1 MAVTNLT
8 KISDNK
14 QPVKR
19 ISADVVARS
28 AAIKRNSL
36 ASRSPFAPPSF
47 PPAIEEALKRHNV
60 PTIAQDE
67 TISGTFGWASR
78 DFIATAY
85 AEGIVFMGYAYL
97 ASLSQRPEHRVVTE
111 VIASEMTREW
121 IELKAASGD
130 ESKADKIKQIGDIL
144 DNLGVRKAFQ
154 KVTESDGFFG
164 RGHLYLD
171 TGVTNDDD
179 ELRMDLG
186 DGRNLL
192 SKQNVGSDKSGK
204 SQRLIR
210 VLPVE
215 ATWCYPTRYDS
226 VDPLSPDWYR
236 PITWFVM
243 SRPSISA
250 GFRAFSRAAPKLAPS
265 PAEPRRT
272 PAII

>member
-1 MAVTNLT
+1 MLILCILRHDQTLDPDVPSGKRPRKKSQSNGVQWSNFRLWMAVTNLT

-47 PPAIEEALKRHNV
+47 PP
-60 PTIAQDE
+60 
-67 TISGTFGWASR
+67 
-78 DFIATAY
+78 
-85 AEGIVFMGYAYL
+85 
-97 ASLSQRPEHRVVTE
+97 
-111 VIASEMTREW
+111 
-121 IELKAASGD
+121 
-130 ESKADKIKQIGDIL
+130 DKIKQINDIL
-144 DNLGVRKAFQ
+144 DNLGVHKAFQ

-171 TGVTNDDD
+171 NGVTNDDD

-186 DGRNLL
+186 DGRNPL
-192 SKQNVGSDKSGK
+192 SKQKVGSDKSGK

-215 ATWCYPTRYDS
+215 ATWCYPTGYD
-226 VDPLSPDWYR
+226 
-236 PITWFVM
+236 
-243 SRPSISA
+243 
-250 GFRAFSRAAPKLAPS
+250 FSRSPQPGLVSAHNLVRSFSLGIAGQVLRFRTRARTRVMPPIHRAP
-265 PAEPRRT
+265 RGQ
-272 PAII
+272 

>member
-1 MAVTNLT
+1 MLILCILRHDQTLDPDVPSGKRPRKKSQSNGVQWSNFRLWMAVTNLT

-47 PPAIEEALKRHNV
+47 PP
-60 PTIAQDE
+60 
-67 TISGTFGWASR
+67 
-78 DFIATAY
+78 
-85 AEGIVFMGYAYL
+85 
-97 ASLSQRPEHRVVTE
+97 
-111 VIASEMTREW
+111 
-121 IELKAASGD
+121 
-130 ESKADKIKQIGDIL
+130 DKIKQINDIL
-144 DNLGVRKAFQ
+144 DNLGVHKAFQ
-154 KVTESDGFFG
+154 KVTKSDGFFG

-171 TGVTNDDD
+171 NGVTNDDD

-186 DGRNLL
+186 DGRNPL
-192 SKQNVGSDKSGK
+192 SKQKVGSDKSGK

-215 ATWCYPTRYDS
+215 ATWCYPTGYDS

-236 PITWFVM
+236 PITWFVPFPLASPDRFSGSVREPEREVM
-243 SRPSISA
+243 PPIH
-250 GFRAFSRAAPKLAPS
+250 RA
-265 PAEPRRT
+265 PRGQ
-272 PAII
+272 